1 MNKQTE
7 AAVQSSAY
15 DEIFVVIIELQV
27 AGYGPNISFEIN
39 RYAKPAHHTL
49 NERVLNF
56 LEPYKL

>member
-15 DEIFVVIIELQV
+15 DEIFVIIIGLQV

-39 RYAKPAHHTL
+39 R
-49 NERVLNF
+49 
-56 LEPYKL
+56 